1 MFVLVLLVVVGIVVV
16 DDFSIRPAVPTGPPT
31 DVSAMVLSQNAV
43 LIRWN
48 LPHVLE
54 QNGPIVGYEI
64 VVNYTNGNSKVYTS
78 PLGDVLSLQIE
89 GIYS

>member
-1 MFVLVLLVVVGIVVV
+1 MFVVVVVVIV
-16 DDFSIRPAVPTGPPT
+16 DDSSIRLAVPTGPPT
-31 DVSAMVLSQNAV
+31 DVSLMVLSQNAV

-48 LPHVLE
+48 LPQVLE
-54 QNGPIVGYEI
+54 RNGPIVGYEI

-78 PLGDVLSLQIE
+78 PSGDVLSLQIE